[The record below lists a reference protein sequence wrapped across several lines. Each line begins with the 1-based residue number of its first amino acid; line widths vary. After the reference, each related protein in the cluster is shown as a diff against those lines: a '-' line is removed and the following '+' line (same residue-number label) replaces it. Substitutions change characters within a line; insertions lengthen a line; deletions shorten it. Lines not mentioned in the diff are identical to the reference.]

1 VEVRQT
7 YFPGRAEAARRASAG
22 EIGRAEE
29 GLRPESRPPYSYEEN
44 RVPAQNSYPEIHE
57 AYPKLSDRSL
67 ERVAATRSGGGPE
80 SGYVAVAPV
89 SRRLIDHVHKVAQG
103 NSTVLV
109 RGENGA
115 GKDLI
120 ASLVHALVPNHDE
133 PLLRMDCTSVAPELI
148 ETELFGQEKVGASG
162 GTQQRRGSL
171 ELAGHGTL
179 ILDEVAALTMPMQA
193 KLLRVIE
200 QKEFERVGGAGT
212 MMFRGR
218 IIALTNVD
226 LERAVAR
233 RSFREDLYYR
243 LSVVQ
248 LTVPPLRERREDIQP
263 LAEHFLAQFAQ
274 VHRRS
279 KPALSD
285 NTRRALQ
292 TFSYPGN
299 VRQLRNIVEHVIV
312 SSTGP
317 EIQEADLPSFIRQGT
332 GRPLMSLEQLE
343 RNYIAEVLDAT
354 RGKKSKAAE
363 ILGISR
369 KTLLEKRKRY
379 GLD

>member
-1 VEVRQT
+1 
-7 YFPGRAEAARRASAG
+7 
-22 EIGRAEE
+22 
-29 GLRPESRPPYSYEEN
+29 
-44 RVPAQNSYPEIHE
+44 
-57 AYPKLSDRSL
+57 
-67 ERVAATRSGGGPE
+67 
-80 SGYVAVAPV
+80 
-89 SRRLIDHVHKVAQG
+89 
-103 NSTVLV
+103 
-109 RGENGA
+109 
-115 GKDLI
+115 
-120 ASLVHALVPNHDE
+120 
-133 PLLRMDCTSVAPELI
+133 
-148 ETELFGQEKVGASG
+148 
-162 GTQQRRGSL
+162 
-171 ELAGHGTL
+171 
-179 ILDEVAALTMPMQA
+179 
-193 KLLRVIE
+193 
-200 QKEFERVGGAGT
+200 